1 MEPRRGQLIFPLFA
15 PLHRDHGQ
23 ALRYDSNVFA
33 RKDNERNTQK
43 NRIMIAEGQGA
54 PAVLAGRGGG
64 GPGWTSTG
72 PGAHREKRRAD
83 NRPGEG
89 ASRGEKRK
97 RTAQGTTHAAN
108 DDSEIRHEA
117 GPPCRQATDK
127 TPIAPSLSRRALSA
141 AVPARLFCF
150 LAGGGGREHERVRVF
165 AIRQPAAREHTQDG
179 QQAVAWSLRSHQ
191 RSRSL
196 PDSPSGAHAPPPLS
210 SHRPPD
216 EGE

>member
-1 MEPRRGQLIFPLFA
+1 M
-15 PLHRDHGQ
+15 HRPCW
-23 ALRYDSNVFA
+23 L
-33 RKDNERNTQK
+33 E
-43 NRIMIAEGQGA
+43 
-54 PAVLAGRGGG
+54 

-150 LAGGGGREHERVRVF
+150 LAGQRGGGGGREHERVRVF

-179 QQAVAWSLRSHQ
+179 QQAVAQHPPACSMAWSLHSHQ

-196 PDSPSGAHAPPPLS
+196 PDSSSGAHAPPPLS
-210 SHRPPD
+210 SHRPPTRVS
-216 EGE
+216 EISLGLLNLTWTSMRLWLLAAPRFSPSHKITAPQ